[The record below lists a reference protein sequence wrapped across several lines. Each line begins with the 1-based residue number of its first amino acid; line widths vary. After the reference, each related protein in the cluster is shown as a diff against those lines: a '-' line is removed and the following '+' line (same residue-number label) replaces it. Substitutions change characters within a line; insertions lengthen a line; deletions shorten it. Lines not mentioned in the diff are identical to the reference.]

1 MSTNVVIQFDNMVA
15 IVHILCIAVQ
25 IGILLY
31 VNHNGKSNHQTY
43 NNNNQGGYQR

>member
-31 VNHNGKSNHQTY
+31 LNHNGKSNQQTF
-43 NNNNQGGYQR
+43 NSNQGGYQR